1 MSSALWLFES
11 SAGFLCIDAN
21 FFAGL
26 YNFLLSMG
34 EQSCRTSMC
43 ESVIMAGKILHAGTL
58 FLFLSLVMTGCA
70 GVTPLSHHVVVKRAQ
85 MHMGTLV
92 TITAVA
98 SDLEAG
104 HRVIQ
109 AGFNEI
115 KRLERLLSTWI
126 PESELS
132 QVNAESGRRPVTV
145 SRETLDLVAR
155 SMEMARLTEGGFN
168 IAVGPAVEAWSVT
181 ERQRIPSDEELQR
194 LKVLVDAVAIQID
207 MTGQTIFLPHQ
218 GMKIDV
224 GGIGKGYAA
233 DRAAEAMK
241 KAGAQGGVVALAGDI
256 KTFGALPD
264 AAGFPVGI
272 KHPRKEGVVIAV
284 SDLQDEA
291 ISTAGDYERFFER
304 DGVRYHH
311 ILDPQTLRPA
321 RSCQSVTVIGKEG
334 VLVDGLD
341 TGIFVLGP
349 ERGMALIERLAGVE
363 AVIIDDQ
370 GRMILSSGLRSR
382 LRAP

>member
-1 MSSALWLFES
+1 
-11 SAGFLCIDAN
+11 
-21 FFAGL
+21 
-26 YNFLLSMG
+26 
-34 EQSCRTSMC
+34 
-43 ESVIMAGKILHAGTL
+43 MAGKVLHAGIL

-70 GVTPLSHHVVVKRAQ
+70 GVTPLSHPVVVKRAQ

-104 HRVIQ
+104 HKAIQ

-132 QVNAESGRRPVTV
+132 QVNAEAGRRPVTV

-155 SMEMARLTEGGFN
+155 SMEMVRLTEGGFN
-168 IAVGPAVEAWSVT
+168 IAVGPAVDAWSVT
-181 ERQRIPSDEELQR
+181 ERQRIPSDEELQQ
-194 LKVLVDAVAIQID
+194 LKVLVDAAAIQID
-207 MTGQTIFLPHQ
+207 MTRQTIFLPHQ

-272 KHPRKEGVVIAV
+272 KHPRKEGAVIAV
-284 SDLQDEA
+284 IDLQDEA

-370 GRMILSSGLRSR
+370 GTMILSPGLRSR

>member
-1 MSSALWLFES
+1 M
-11 SAGFLCIDAN
+11 I
-21 FFAGL
+21 
-26 YNFLLSMG
+26 
-34 EQSCRTSMC
+34 
-43 ESVIMAGKILHAGTL
+43 V
-58 FLFLSLVMTGCA
+58 GCA
-70 GVTPLSHHVVVKRAQ
+70 EITPPFQNVVVKRAQ

-98 SDLEAG
+98 SDLGVG
-104 HRVIQ
+104 HKAIQ
-109 AGFNEI
+109 AGLNEI

-132 QVNAESGRRPVTV
+132 QVNAESGRRPVVV

-155 SMEMARLTEGGFN
+155 SMEMTRLTEGGFN

-181 ERQRIPSDEELQR
+181 ERQRIPSDEELQW
-194 LKVLVDAVAIQID
+194 LKALVDVAAIQID
-207 MTGQTIFLPHQ
+207 MALRTIFLPYK

-224 GGIGKGYAA
+224 GGIGKGYTA
-233 DRAAEAMK
+233 DRAAAEMK
-241 KAGAQGGVVALAGDI
+241 KAGARGGVVALSGDI

-272 KHPRKEGVVIAV
+272 KHPRKEGAVIAV
-284 SDLQDEA
+284 IDLQDEA

-311 ILDPQTLRPA
+311 ILDPQTLQPA

-349 ERGMALIERLAGVE
+349 ERGMALVERLAGVE
-363 AVIIDDQ
+363 AVIIDNQ
-370 GRMILSSGLRSR
+370 GNITLSSGLRSR
-382 LRAP
+382 LHNP

>member
-1 MSSALWLFES
+1 MSGWNRRKSVWTSVVVGRKALQSSALVP
-11 SAGFLCIDAN
+11 
-21 FFAGL
+21 
-26 YNFLLSMG
+26 LLLM
-34 EQSCRTSMC
+34 
-43 ESVIMAGKILHAGTL
+43 
-58 FLFLSLVMTGCA
+58 LVGCA
-70 GVTPLSHHVVVKRAQ
+70 GIMSPSQNVAVKRAQ
-85 MHMGTLV
+85 IHMGTLV

-98 SDLEAG
+98 PDLEAG
-104 HRVIQ
+104 HKAIQ

-132 QVNAESGRRPVTV
+132 QVNAESGRRPVAV

-168 IAVGPAVEAWSVT
+168 IAVAPAVEAWSVT
-181 ERQRIPSDEELQR
+181 ERQHVPSDEELQR
-194 LKVLVDAVAIQID
+194 LKVLVDVAAIQID
-207 MTGQTIFLPHQ
+207 MALRTIFLPHK

-233 DRAAEAMK
+233 DRAAEEMK
-241 KAGAQGGVVALAGDI
+241 KAGARGGVVALSGDI
-256 KTFGALPD
+256 KAFGSLPD

-272 KHPRKEGVVIAV
+272 KHPRKEGAVIAV
-284 SDLQDEA
+284 IDLQDEA

-304 DGVRYHH
+304 EGVRYHH

-321 RSCQSVTVIGKEG
+321 RACQSVTVIGKEG

-349 ERGMALIERLAGVE
+349 ERGMALVEQLAGVE

-370 GRMILSSGLRSR
+370 GKMTLSSGLRSR
-382 LRAP
+382 LRNP

>member
-1 MSSALWLFES
+1 MSERSRSKSVWTSVIVDRKALQS
-11 SAGFLCIDAN
+11 SVLV
-21 FFAGL
+21 
-26 YNFLLSMG
+26 FLL
-34 EQSCRTSMC
+34 
-43 ESVIMAGKILHAGTL
+43 V
-58 FLFLSLVMTGCA
+58 LVVGCA
-70 GVTPLSHHVVVKRAQ
+70 GIGPPSQKVAVKRAQ

-98 SDLEAG
+98 ADLEAG
-104 HRVIQ
+104 HKAIQ

-115 KRLERLLSTWI
+115 KRLERLLSTWV

-132 QVNAESGRRPVTV
+132 QVNAEAGRRPVTV
-145 SRETLDLVAR
+145 SQETLDLLDR
-155 SMEMARLTEGGFN
+155 SMEIARLTEGGFN

-181 ERQRIPSDEELQR
+181 ERQHIPSDGELEQ
-194 LKVLVDAVAIQID
+194 LKSLVDWTRIQLNRHD
-207 MTGQTIFLPHQ
+207 QNIFLPHK

-233 DRAAEAMK
+233 DRAAEEMK
-241 KAGAQGGVVALAGDI
+241 KAGARGGVVALSGDI
-256 KTFGALPD
+256 KTFGSLPD

-272 KHPRKEGVVIAV
+272 KHPRKEGAVIAV
-284 SDLQDEA
+284 IDLQDEA

-311 ILDPQTLRPA
+311 ILDPQTLQPA
-321 RSCQSVTVIGKEG
+321 RFCQSVTVIGKEG

-349 ERGMALIERLAGVE
+349 KRGMALVERLAGVE

-370 GRMILSSGLRSR
+370 GTMTLSSGLRSR
-382 LRAP
+382 LRNP